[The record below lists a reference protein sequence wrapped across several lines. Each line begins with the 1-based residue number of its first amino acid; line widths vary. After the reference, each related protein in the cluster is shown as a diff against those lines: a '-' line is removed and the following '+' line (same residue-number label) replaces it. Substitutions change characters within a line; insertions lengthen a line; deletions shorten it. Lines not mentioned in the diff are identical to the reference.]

1 MNDPT
6 AYLSPRGVAILR
18 GVPERTVRNAI
29 TDGTLPAEKVDT
41 GGRASWIVK
50 RPDAE
55 TWSPR
60 SRGRPRAPLPA

>member
-1 MNDPT
+1 MST

-29 TDGTLPAEKVDT
+29 TDGSLPAERVDT

-50 RPDAE
+50 RSAAAK
-55 TWSPR
+55 WRPR
-60 SRGRPRAPLPA
+60 SRGRPKADAVA

>member
-1 MNDPT
+1 MRTD
-6 AYLSPRGVAILR
+6 YLSPRGVAILR

-50 RPDAE
+50 RPDAA

-60 SRGRPRAPLPA
+60 SRGRPRAPLLA